1 MIKNCLFAVAL
12 LSLALAG
19 GCAKGGNG
27 AGNGITVTVSDGDL
41 AALYVT
47 QSVQFTAAVTGTT
60 NTAVTW
66 SLSGTACTGTPNP
79 CGAIDPSTGV
89 YQAPATA
96 PNPAA
101 VTFTATSRADSTAI
115 GSLGVK
121 VVQVKVVVTPTPVT
135 VGAGL
140 VQQFTAV
147 AVPDSAPQK
156 FTWTCTP
163 TSSCGSLVQD
173 LTTSGL
179 AVYTA
184 PSSSQTGV
192 QVTATSTVPQVPASA
207 GNGTAKVTVATSRLT
222 LGTYAFRFSGYD
234 ASGNPVAV
242 AGSLT
247 VAANGSITG
256 VEDVLVAGVPQTD
269 IAITSGS
276 YSPISNSN
284 NLGTLTLLGGGATNK
299 YTAVL
304 SSSGIIRMIESDST
318 GRTGSGVMQKVPAN
332 TPFNVGAQTFVFG
345 FTGVDSTGN
354 RVGYVGMLPMTPSG
368 TGGTITGGLL
378 DSNDN
383 GNTTNVCGAPP
394 CAVTGNYSAD
404 PVIPGLWHMTLTS
417 GTTLNFDFFVSAGQ
431 TTNATAP
438 NPLTLYAISTDPIDA
453 IHPALS
459 GSMVY
464 QFPMT
469 YNNAAFCSATTS
481 QCTSV
486 SNLTGAS
493 ANVSLTFG
501 ATDGTSNGSGMGG
514 FNGNFDQNDNGTILS
529 VSSFSYQYG
538 ATSGANGRYTFQML
552 GNPNASPVVAPLPFL
567 PFILY
572 ASGANRGF
580 LLDQSSPS
588 VMTGTMDPQ
597 PSKSSYTPT
606 ELPGTFAAATI
617 SNSDPTLAPV
627 VQNLLLTSPGGSVF
641 NVTAQNPNNQTLT
654 GMYTMTVT
662 GTGTITLTTPP
673 PPSVATNAIYAIGFD
688 FANSVI
694 TDFMMIGTTSGTPSS
709 IIFAQE

>member
-27 AGNGITVTVSDGDL
+27 AGNGITVTVSDGNL

-79 CGAIDPSTGV
+79 CGTIDPTGL
-89 YQAPATA
+89 YKAPATA

-101 VTFTATSRADSTAI
+101 VTFTATSQADSTAI

-147 AVPDSAPQK
+147 AVPDSAPQT

-173 LTTSGL
+173 STTSGL

-184 PSSSQTGV
+184 PSSTGSV
-192 QVTATSTVPQVPASA
+192 VVSATSKVAQIPVSA
-207 GNGTAKVTVATSRLT
+207 GVGTAKVTVAASRLPS
-222 LGTYAFRFSGYD
+222 GTYAFRFSGYD
-234 ASGNPVAV
+234 ASNHAVAA

-247 VAANGSITG
+247 LAANDTITAG
-256 VEDVLVAGVPQTD
+256 VEDVLSASGPQQF
-269 IAITSGS
+269 AIISGS
-276 YSPISNSN
+276 YSPSSGNNNSN
-284 NLGTLTLLGGGATNK
+284 NLGTLTLNLGGGATNK

-304 SSSGIIRMIESDST
+304 TSSGIIRMIESDST
-318 GRTGSGVMQKVPAN
+318 GRTGSGVMQKSSAN
-332 TPFNVGAQTFVFG
+332 TIFNNGAQTFVFG
-345 FTGVDSTGN
+345 FTGVDLPGN
-354 RVGYVGMLPMTPSG
+354 RVGYVGMLPMN
-368 TGGTITGGLL
+368 GGAITGGLL

-383 GNTTNVCGAPP
+383 GNTSNVCGAPP

-469 YNNAAFCSATTS
+469 YNNAAFCSAATS

-493 ANVSLTFG
+493 ANVSLTF
-501 ATDGTSNGSGMGG
+501 ATTDGTSNGTGGAGG
-514 FNGNFDQNDNGTILS
+514 FTGNFDQNNDGTILS
-529 VSSFSYQYG
+529 VSSFSYTYV

-552 GNPNASPVVAPLPFL
+552 GNPNASPVVAPL

-597 PSKSSYTPT
+597 PSKSSYAPT

-617 SNSDPTLAPV
+617 SDSDPTLAPV
-627 VQNLLLTSPGGSVF
+627 VQNLLLTSPGGSAF
-641 NVTAQNPNNQTLT
+641 NVTGAQNPNNQPLT

-662 GTGTITLTTPP
+662 GTGSITLTAPP

-688 FANSVI
+688 VANSVI

>member
-27 AGNGITVTVSDGDL
+27 AGNGITVTVSDGNL
-41 AALYVT
+41 AALYAT
-47 QSVQFTAAVTGTT
+47 QTVQFKATVTGTT
-60 NTAVTW
+60 NMAVTW
-66 SLSGTACTGTPNP
+66 SLSGTACTGTPNA
-79 CGAIDPSTGV
+79 CGTIDPTTGV
-89 YQAPATA
+89 YHAPATA

-101 VTFTATSRADSTAI
+101 VTFTATSQADSTAI

-121 VVQVKVVVTPTPVT
+121 VVQVKVFVTPTPVT
-135 VGAGL
+135 VGAAL

-147 AVPDSAPQK
+147 AVPDSAPQT
-156 FTWTCTP
+156 FTWACTP

-173 LTTSGL
+173 PTTSGL

-184 PSSSQTGV
+184 PSSTGSV
-192 QVTATSTVPQVPASA
+192 VLSATSTVLQSPA
-207 GNGTAKVTVATSRLT
+207 GVGQAKVTVAASRLPS
-222 LGTYAFRFSGYD
+222 GTYAFRFSGYEN
-234 ASGNPVAV
+234 GNPVAV

-256 VEDVLVAGVPQTD
+256 VEDVLTAGVPPQTD
-269 IAITSGS
+269 VIIASGS
-276 YSPISNSN
+276 YIPISSSN
-284 NLGTLTLLGGGATNK
+284 NLGTLTLLAGGATNK

-304 SSSGIIRMIESDST
+304 TSSGIIRMIESDST
-318 GRTGSGVMQKVPAN
+318 GRTGSGVMQKSASAN
-332 TPFNVGAQTFVFG
+332 FNNGAQTFVFG

-354 RVGYVGMLPMTPSG
+354 RVGYVGMLPMTPGG

-378 DSNDN
+378 DANDN
-383 GNTTNVCGAPP
+383 GSAANVCGAPP
-394 CAVTGNYSAD
+394 CAVGCNYLAD
-404 PVIPGLWHMTLTS
+404 PVIPGLWHMTLTTA
-417 GTTLNFDFFVSAGQ
+417 TTQNFDFVVSAGQ
-431 TTNATAP
+431 TTNATAS

-469 YNNAAFCSATTS
+469 YNNAAFCPTATAT
-481 QCTSV
+481 CTSV
-486 SNLTGAS
+486 SNLTGAN

-501 ATDGTSNGSGMGG
+501 ATDGLSNGSGMGG
-514 FNGNFDQNDNGTILS
+514 FTGNFDQNDDGTTILS

-552 GNPNASPVVAPLPFL
+552 GNPNASPAVAPLPFV
-567 PFILY
+567 LY

-617 SNSDPTLAPV
+617 SNSDPTLVPV

-641 NVTAQNPNNQTLT
+641 NLTGTQNPNNQTLT
-654 GMYTMTVT
+654 GTYTMTVT
-662 GTGTITLTTPP
+662 GTGTITLTAPAA
-673 PPSVATNAIYAIGFD
+673 ATNAIYAIGFD
-688 FANSVI
+688 VTNSAI